1 MNHTDIYQPV
11 HTLFEAAA
19 AARAD
24 EVALVCGAETLTY
37 AELNRRANQLAHH
50 LRALGV
56 QPGDPVGLSIRR
68 SSHMVVGMLGIL
80 KAGAGYVPLD
90 PTFPMERLSFMLED
104 SAPEV
109 ILALSEMEDRL
120 PARVGQVVLL
130 DVDAER
136 IAGCRDTNPPLEIT
150 ADSLFNIIYTSGHRT
165 PERIPH
171 SAPLGSRGHA

>member
-11 HTLFEAAA
+11 HTLFEAVA
-19 AARAD
+19 AARAG
-24 EVALVCGAETLTY
+24 EVALVCGAEALTY
-37 AELNRRANQLAHH
+37 AELNRRANRLAHY

-68 SSHMVVGMLGIL
+68 SAHMVVGMLGIL

-109 ILALSEMEDRL
+109 ILALSEAEDRL

-136 IAGCRDTNPPLEIT
+136 IAACPDTNPPLEIT
-150 ADSLFNIIYTSGHRT
+150 AESLFNII
-165 PERIPH
+165 
-171 SAPLGSRGHA
+171 